1 VSVHHRRNAGRNKVA
16 ATFGL
21 DAPQPLQMFASGTDA
36 APWEPMRRR
45 GLARRRR
52 KRAPPKSGEPTML
65 HFNKIN
71 LCGIILFL
79 TGNDTQKFGDGLMK
93 ATDATLVLPMRI
105 RPLSRRRAKPRL

>member
-1 VSVHHRRNAGRNKVA
+1 MPGETRWLQPLVWTRRSHYKCSPAAPTLRLGSRCAVA
-16 ATFGL
+16 A
-21 DAPQPLQMFASGTDA
+21 S
-36 APWEPMRRR
+36 R
-45 GLARRRR
+45 GDGR